1 MRDHLEREL
10 VKFEVGPTLPL
21 EQWSQKLF
29 ERYRTIRGAVSRYL
43 ATEAE
48 DRAARF
54 DRGLHPR
61 EWQQGDKVF
70 RKESRGVASKF
81 IPRNA
86 GPYRVAQVLSSHKVV
101 LDKMDGEAAFS
112 YPVPIAEL
120 IYVPERRGA
129 PSVDFEK
136 SGSRSLGGMLQ
147 NKDDGEAPIPGSR
160 AKFAKLGPGAYVVY
174 KAPVAGTPKSI
185 IVGRL
190 VENMVHEGAMKLRR
204 YVGVWGQTRVKWTV
218 SEQDDIVRYQ
228 QVVREVS
235 LHRDGATSYSDLRAL
250 ENGRYELQAS
260 QELIAVCDEI
270 LPWLL
275 SVEATVPI
283 QDQRQQDGVEGASS
297 RHASTPVE
305 AMGGYLNRKDQV
317 YVCQPDGLVVSDSG
331 ALAHIEKPTSVRSER
346 RWLAAVRACGAKLND
361 TLGIVSPGAVV
372 KFDAGERQVS
382 AFQRALKGISIVDVA
397 CFVPPE
403 STPLLDLPMWIAKA
417 VDSCSHAVLA
427 VYTAGSVAVYSM
439 RTWEEMGGLC
449 KELPYGEYYVV
460 LGCKPARGATEF
472 SYAAQTG
479 PPAFSGTQSGSVDVP
494 EQDGVP
500 HVKRWDG
507 DPRPS
512 VLVSDEWRAKAKDGK
527 FAEVRIPMEC
537 YVGAPAVCPRSNAE
551 YAEACVKDLMFPPG
565 DISTVTAE
573 HRATYPD
580 LLDIELVAAADMIRR
595 KAAVMWREDTPQTTV
610 AGFLHD
616 LVVKGGPISLPP
628 ICRRGEAADWVE
640 EKIRKDYARGQ
651 LMPGNSAWGSPAFR
665 VSAKGRKDR
674 MVVDYRRLNSLTER
688 ATFLMPSAEGVK
700 TRVAGSKWFS
710 TADSASTRSRTPPLL
725 RKS

>member
-81 IPRNA
+81 IPRNS

-136 SGSRSLGGMLQ
+136 SGSRSLGGMLR

-204 YVGVWGQTRVKWTV
+204 YVGVWGQTRVRWTA

-235 LHRDGATSYSDLRAL
+235 LHRDGAISYSDLRAL

-260 QELIAVCDEI
+260 
-270 LPWLL
+270 
-275 SVEATVPI
+275 
-283 QDQRQQDGVEGASS
+283 
-297 RHASTPVE
+297 
-305 AMGGYLNRKDQV
+305 
-317 YVCQPDGLVVSDSG
+317 
-331 ALAHIEKPTSVRSER
+331 
-346 RWLAAVRACGAKLND
+346 
-361 TLGIVSPGAVV
+361 
-372 KFDAGERQVS
+372 
-382 AFQRALKGISIVDVA
+382 
-397 CFVPPE
+397 
-403 STPLLDLPMWIAKA
+403 
-417 VDSCSHAVLA
+417 
-427 VYTAGSVAVYSM
+427 
-439 RTWEEMGGLC
+439 
-449 KELPYGEYYVV
+449 
-460 LGCKPARGATEF
+460 
-472 SYAAQTG
+472 
-479 PPAFSGTQSGSVDVP
+479 
-494 EQDGVP
+494 
-500 HVKRWDG
+500 
-507 DPRPS
+507 
-512 VLVSDEWRAKAKDGK
+512 
-527 FAEVRIPMEC
+527 
-537 YVGAPAVCPRSNAE
+537 
-551 YAEACVKDLMFPPG
+551 
-565 DISTVTAE
+565 
-573 HRATYPD
+573 
-580 LLDIELVAAADMIRR
+580 
-595 KAAVMWREDTPQTTV
+595 
-610 AGFLHD
+610 
-616 LVVKGGPISLPP
+616 
-628 ICRRGEAADWVE
+628 
-640 EKIRKDYARGQ
+640 
-651 LMPGNSAWGSPAFR
+651 
-665 VSAKGRKDR
+665 
-674 MVVDYRRLNSLTER
+674 
-688 ATFLMPSAEGVK
+688 
-700 TRVAGSKWFS
+700 
-710 TADSASTRSRTPPLL
+710 
-725 RKS
+725 